1 MLQEGNYICCNSKLT
16 FKLAISSVGCEMMLA
31 TKILSGCS
39 WFFFDILR
47 CFLLL
52 VLKQSK
58 SYRTGTFRSKIGHT
72 SKILSIFG
80 ESPRSLVRTEH
91 HAVILEDVSNYTT
104 NLALTNHIQLF
115 LPVTYE
121 ALSVI
126 KVCCTLISSFHERRK
141 ILRNIVNRNVTDVLS
156 GWKYNKNTFLEGGRG
171 L

>member
-1 MLQEGNYICCNSKLT
+1 MSSLWLPFSLKWSKFKALCYKKRIIYVVIPNWPLT
-16 FKLAISSVGCEMMLA
+16 GHIVCRMWNDA

-39 WFFFDILR
+39 WFFFGILR
-47 CFLLL
+47 CFLFL

-115 LPVTYE
+115 LPVITRYSYLWSP
-121 ALSVI
+121 LSDKSVLYFN
-126 KVCCTLISSFHERRK
+126 KLIPWAS
-141 ILRNIVNRNVTDVLS
+141 
-156 GWKYNKNTFLEGGRG
+156 
-171 L
+171 